1 MRHKVPL
8 FTVIAVM
15 ALAIVVLVGPVSAD
29 AIIVDFGDSE
39 NESGD
44 IESFNNFSIEGNNN
58 NMCVGLLQFG
68 QTGNFTNQQ
77 EAGQFF
83 SAADDIEFEGQEV
96 TFVPVNE
103 TACEQE
109 IQQAAAASSWG
120 DWSDWDW
127 SSW

>member
-1 MRHKVPL
+1 MKRIVML
-8 FTVIAVM
+8 GTVAALM
-15 ALAIVVLVGPVSAD
+15 ALVMSISAGPASAD

-44 IESFNNFSIEGNNN
+44 IENFNNFSIEGNNN
-58 NMCVGLLQFG
+58 NACLGLLQFG
-68 QTGNFTNQQ
+68 NTGNFTNQQ

-103 TACEQE
+103 TACEQAV
-109 IQQAAAASSWG
+109 QQAAATSS
-120 DWSDWDW
+120 DW